1 MNIIIQLKV
10 QNHRNTFDATLTT
23 VLHRLSFQMHQKMTR
38 ENLEASSGLAAK
50 TRENLEAS
58 YIALRKPD
66 LKEQRDFE
74 RLVLFKNGVT

>member
-1 MNIIIQLKV
+1 
-10 QNHRNTFDATLTT
+10 
-23 VLHRLSFQMHQKMTR
+23 MTR